1 MKLFLVFVVLMSL
14 GLSHGY
20 AAADTCVAS
29 SPNGNS
35 LRVYDAP
42 TTNGPVIGSI
52 GVGTCGINV
61 TNQCEGTMCVVAL
74 PGLNGWVDMRHISN
88 SPVQAPGLGAGQADL
103 GTYVYAVTGG
113 SGTVTAAGITQPTPV
128 DATGTVSLRKSSP
141 TAATLT
147 LPREVTDAPIALTGQ
162 DAGPWSGGFGSWGGM
177 PMNVGVTFTGLG
189 EQRAQLVLQG
199 TNQIASMKISLSLR
213 AQTLPSAQSSGASG
227 AGSPAS
233 QGQAAAPA
241 DPGFNACTELDR
253 ITKIIN
259 AQASTRQIQDM
270 RSIYVLSGV
279 KSTEATADQAACRKA
294 LDLIAQDE
302 GLWKLAE
309 NGLGAGAAGSQAA
322 AVPVPAPNPGPS
334 QAAQPAPQAPAAQ
347 AGGTPNAAS
356 GGQPANE
363 RLLAEACI
371 ILQPQISPL
380 LRGQSRTDRD
390 AVLRILA
397 AQGVVSVASAQPRQ
411 CAVIMAELIAIG
423 LIANDNRPWI
433 TIAQGI
439 PLAPGDG
446 GEDPAT
452 MIAGGAEIG
461 IHPSDFIP
469 EFDPA
474 GQQASSAGT
483 AAPGGGVATP
493 GGSALQLGD
502 PCLELGNAMI
512 VTIRLG
518 FAGDLD
524 AFSAILKK
532 HRVETLAPS
541 SAQICAGAL
550 NDARQAGLAR

>member
-1 MKLFLVFVVLMSL
+1 MKFLLAFIVLM
-14 GLSHGY
+14 GLAVSSGV
-20 AAADTCVAS
+20 AAGNTCVAS
-29 SPNGNS
+29 APNGNS

-42 TTNGPVIGSI
+42 TTNGPVIGGI

-88 SPVQAPGLGAGQADL
+88 SPVQAPGLGAEQADL
-103 GTYVYAVTGG
+103 GNYVYAVTGG

-147 LPREVTDAPIALTGQ
+147 LPREVTDAPIGLTGR

-189 EQRAQLVLQG
+189 NQTAQLVLQG
-199 TNQIASMKISLSLR
+199 TNQIASMKITLALR
-213 AQTLPSAQSSGASG
+213 AQSVPSAQSSGTNA

-241 DPGFNACTELDR
+241 DPAFNACTELDR

-259 AQASTRQIQDM
+259 AQAGTRQIQDM
-270 RSIYVLSGV
+270 RSIYVLAGV

-309 NGLGAGAAGSQAA
+309 NGLGAGSGGSKAA
-322 AVPVPAPNPGPS
+322 AVPVPSPNPGPS
-334 QAAQPAPQAPAAQ
+334 QAARPAPQAPAAQ
-347 AGGTPNAAS
+347 AGGTPNAAP

-363 RLLAEACI
+363 RLLEEACI

-380 LRGQSRTDRD
+380 LRGQSRADRD
-390 AVLRILA
+390 AVLRVLA

-411 CAVIMAELIAIG
+411 CAFIMAELIAVG
-423 LIANDNRPWI
+423 LIVNDNRPWV
-433 TIAQGI
+433 TIAQGV
-439 PLAPGDG
+439 PLASGAG
-446 GEDPAT
+446 GEDPAA

-474 GQQASSAGT
+474 GQQAASAGP
-483 AAPGGGVATP
+483 AAPGAGVATANASTFQP
-493 GGSALQLGD
+493 GD
-502 PCLELGNAMI
+502 PCLALGDAMI

-518 FAGDLD
+518 FAADLD
-524 AFSAILKK
+524 AFAAILKK

-541 SAQICAGAL
+541 SAQICASAL